1 MMNFFIGFLGFWVSA
16 RYACHIGTWVIVMV
30 IVMPM
35 TKTKTIKKDK
45 DTQTQTKTN
54 TKWFQDPMHAIFFE
68 KQDIKYGIYS
78 KNSHPSFPPSISIK
92 TRHQE
97 CAVAAL
103 GADHGPCPW

>member
-1 MMNFFIGFLGFWVSA
+1 MGFSQIRLSYWPLGNCDGNSDDNDQDED
-16 RYACHIGTWVIVMV
+16 Y
-30 IVMPM
+30 
-35 TKTKTIKKDK
+35 KKDK